1 LGTIASRQ
9 CVSVPEI
16 ITNET
21 GRHPVFIYEGTDT
34 VTERAL
40 AQNVLLMT
48 ATNEDALEA
57 AVREHAR
64 LVYRI
69 AYSVSRNHH
78 DAEDATQ
85 ETFMRVLRYR
95 RKLDGVD
102 DPKTWIARIAWRVA
116 VEQAKKRPAVSLN
129 EKEIADVTSQLYSL
143 GKSAEEMAASS
154 QMAAVLQSLI
164 ATLPESLRDAMRLST
179 IDDLAPA
186 EIAEVLGTS
195 EASVR
200 SRLFRAREVLKE
212 KLLAL
217 EGSHG
222 TAR

>member
-1 LGTIASRQ
+1 
-9 CVSVPEI
+9 
-16 ITNET
+16 
-21 GRHPVFIYEGTDT
+21 

-40 AQNVLLMT
+40 TQNALLMT

-57 AVREHAR
+57 VVREHAR

-95 RKLDGVD
+95 RKLEGVD

-116 VEQAKKRPAVSLN
+116 VEHAKRRPGVSLS
-129 EKEIADVTSQLYSL
+129 ETEIADTVSQLRS
-143 GKSAEEMAASS
+143 GARSAEEAAMSKEMAECLA
-154 QMAAVLQSLI
+154 SLI
-164 ATLPESLRDAMRLST
+164 AALPEALRDAIRLST
-179 IDDLAPA
+179 VEELAPG
-186 EIAEVLGTS
+186 EIALVLETS

-200 SRLFRAREVLKE
+200 SRLFRARQILKE
-212 KLLAL
+212 KLLAM

>member
-1 LGTIASRQ
+1 M
-9 CVSVPEI
+9 
-16 ITNET
+16 
-21 GRHPVFIYEGTDT
+21 
-34 VTERAL
+34 TERAL

-57 AVREHAR
+57 DVREHAR

>member
-1 LGTIASRQ
+1 
-9 CVSVPEI
+9 
-16 ITNET
+16 
-21 GRHPVFIYEGTDT
+21 

-57 AVREHAR
+57 DVREHAR

>member
-1 LGTIASRQ
+1 MY
-9 CVSVPEI
+9 E
-16 ITNET
+16 
-21 GRHPVFIYEGTDT
+21 GRHT

-40 AQNVLLMT
+40 TQNALLMT

-69 AYSVSRNHH
+69 AYSVTRNHH

-95 RKLDGVD
+95 RKLEGVD

-116 VEQAKKRPAVSLN
+116 VAQAQLRPSVSLN
-129 EKEIADVTSQLYSL
+129 EAEVDVTISQLRAQ
-143 GKSAEEMAASS
+143 GKSAEELAADNEI
-154 QMAAVLQSLI
+154 AAVLESLI
-164 ATLPESLRDAMRLST
+164 AALPESLQDAMRLST
-179 IDDLAPA
+179 VEELLPA
-186 EIAEVLGTS
+186 EIAEVLETS

-200 SRLFRAREVLKE
+200 SRLFRARQILKDKLKTLEVN
-212 KLLAL
+212 
-217 EGSHG
+217 HG